1 MRARGGAIL
10 VENSVGA
17 DKNIMEKSKLHI
29 AEKRVIGM
37 KSAQLIADDET
48 IILESGTTTAEIAK
62 NLDDI
67 ENLTVVTN
75 AINIVSILAE
85 KRNITLIVPG
95 GVLRQK
101 SSSLVGP
108 LAESNFRNFFVDKA
122 LISSDGL
129 DVNQGIFTPNIGEAS
144 LNRIMINSARK
155 VILVADSSKFTRRSL
170 VLICSFN
177 KINTLVTDNGIPTET
192 KKKLLEQG
200 IEIIIE

>member
-144 LNRIMINSARK
+144 LNRIMINSVRK